1 MRTRGRLV
9 AALVVGAL
17 AAGCGLNDRS
27 GDSVEEPGQPLPTRE
42 SGTPPSAKPTTSADR
57 PNIVMILL
65 DDFSMDLL
73 QTMPTA
79 LDMQRRGASYA
90 HSFVV
95 DSLCCVS
102 RASIFTGQY
111 PHQTGVLAN
120 VSNMP
125 NAYGP
130 IGGYEAFDTY
140 GNGERAFNVRLQQSG
155 YTTGFVGKYLNQ
167 YELNP
172 STREFPDVPEGWDDF
187 QVMFG
192 SAYNGWG
199 FDTTYVEDREVKVR
213 EYPRPDEEES
223 EEDRDAKY
231 AATVQEEAALEFLE
245 KHRDDEDPYFLEIS
259 TYGPHSRVGSPAYPE
274 DGLFPAA
281 FQDRRTDEHPGNC
294 GAVSCN
300 ALNTG
305 DLPGFGDER
314 ADNAPYYGNGKQAPA
329 WRRPG
334 RKLSAADA
342 QSALRSRAQMVQSID
357 RMIGKVL
364 DAVSPDTYVVL
375 TSDNGFHI
383 GQHGLIRGKGTPY
396 DSDTRVPL
404 IVVGPGVKPGVRQ
417 EVVSNIDLA
426 PTFEEMA
433 GLKPATYQSGI
444 SLVPTLTQ
452 PGLSRQDY
460 AFFEHT
466 FARSLA
472 GDDPDAAY
480 TGGALE
486 TIPSYVAVRS
496 RTGLLVRLDLDN
508 SWTGVNYA
516 YEYYDYRYRSWEK
529 TNTFNLPENQG
540 KIRELMKKLDEFD
553 MCVAEATR
561 DEPVSDTC
569 RKVRAG
575 QELKAEPVLPG
586 QPGEPSEEPAAPNV
600 PVPTKR

>member
-9 AALVVGAL
+9 AALVASMLV
-17 AAGCGLNDRS
+17 AGCGLNDR
-27 GDSVEEPGQPLPTRE
+27 GEDSVDSPGQPLPTVD
-42 SGTPPSAKPTTSADR
+42 SNTPASAKPTTSGKR
-57 PNIVMILL
+57 PNVVMVLL

-79 LDMQRRGASYA
+79 LEMQRRGASYS

-140 GNGERAFNVRLQQSG
+140 GNDDRSFNVRLQQSG
-155 YTTGFVGKYLNQ
+155 YTTGFIGKYLNQ

-172 STREFPDVPEGWDDF
+172 STGEFPPVPPGWDDF

-199 FDTTYVEDREVKVR
+199 FDTTHVKDGKVVVR
-213 EYPRPDEEES
+213 KHPRPDENAS
-223 EEDRDAKY
+223 EEEKDAAY
-231 AATVQEEAALEFLE
+231 AATVQEDAALEFLE

-259 TYGPHSRVGSPAYPE
+259 TYGPHPGVGLPAFPG

-281 FQDRRTDEHPGNC
+281 FQDRRSNEHPPNC
-294 GAVSCN
+294 GAVACDD
-300 ALNTG
+300 LTTE
-305 DLPGFGDER
+305 DLPGFNDKR
-314 ADNAPYYGNGKQAPA
+314 ADNAPNYRNGTVAPT
-329 WRRPG
+329 WRQNKRM
-334 RKLSAADA
+334 LSVAAA
-342 QSALRSRAQMVQSID
+342 QSDLRSRAQMVQSID
-357 RMIGKVL
+357 RMLSKVL
-364 DAVSPDTYVVL
+364 ASIDSDTYVVL

-383 GQHGLIRGKGTPY
+383 GQHALLRGKGAPY

-426 PTFEEMA
+426 PTFEELA
-433 GLKPATYQSGI
+433 GLKPAPYQSGV

-452 PGLSRQDY
+452 PKLNRQDY

-466 FARSLA
+466 YARTFA
-472 GDDPDAAY
+472 DDPDASKS
-480 TGGALE
+480 GGTLGM
-486 TIPSYVAVRS
+486 IPSYVAVRS

-529 TNTFNLPENQG
+529 TNTFNLPQHQAQV
-540 KIRELMKKLDEFD
+540 RELMKKLDEFD
-553 MCVAEATR
+553 VCVAEATR

-569 RKVRAG
+569 RKVREG
-575 QELKAEPVLPG
+575 RELKVEPVLPG
-586 QPGEPSEEPAAPNV
+586 QPDQPSEEPAAPSI